1 MQDADGGRT
10 SVANIDWSDPND
22 SACLADVANELL
34 IYLPRTTEGLRETF
48 TAITAALL
56 QQIDGLKAPSWPPA
70 VIDAHPDCREMTL
83 SCFRR
88 ALQILRSVLCWKD
101 VLGESLTQ
109 DVIHERLLQGKIIPI
124 VSAAAG
130 FDKTL
135 ASAMMRS
142 LAVSTPSE
150 YRRIKSLSDL
160 SSQLGCESPDCE

>member
-1 MQDADGGRT
+1 M
-10 SVANIDWSDPND
+10 
-22 SACLADVANELL
+22 
-34 IYLPRTTEGLRETF
+34 
-48 TAITAALL
+48 
-56 QQIDGLKAPSWPPA
+56 
-70 VIDAHPDCREMTL
+70 IDAHPDCREMTL